1 MHEAKTNLSRL
12 VDEEFLIA
20 RNGVPVARVTPLKSA
35 SRPGRGF
42 HASVSVPADFDR
54 MNEDEIADSFA
65 GKPISP
71 PGD

>member
-20 RNGVPVARVTPLKSA
+20 RNGVPVARVTPLKA
-35 SRPGRGF
+35 TSRPARGF
-42 HASVSVPADFDR
+42 HLAVSVPADFDR
-54 MNEDEIADSFA
+54 MDEDDIADSFA
-65 GKPISP
+65 GKPTFQ